1 LKSKKN
7 IVSIIFNEHL
17 IIRAERI
24 TIEMEKINGFGYG
37 TFCQELIHPVLSLL
51 VKKEEKNYTA
61 INHKDQRLSSY
72 LEKYDKS
79 TKIEVLVIDNNDVK
93 KIHFIAN
100 ELLTQMTSARKFSEF
115 FEDTLTNTQN
125 QIWIRDFFAIKSVTD
140 YSNLKFNMT
149 SFSKCFGANA
159 PSLSTLNKI
168 IERNSESEEHPI
180 TISDFPSVEA
190 KSNRVLTE
198 EEMRIKWEQHSN
210 SHYPYAHIR
219 KILGPKQNIA
229 FSDRL
234 KELTVKTPEFD
245 DFLRKFLSKIDDR
258 LEEINKLEKNN

>member
-1 LKSKKN
+1 MKSKTN
-7 IVSIIFNEHL
+7 IVSLIFNEHL

-37 TFCQELIHPVLSLL
+37 TFYQELIHPAHSLL

-61 INHKDQRLSSY
+61 INYEDQRLSSY
-72 LEKYDKS
+72 LEKYNNS
-79 TKIEVLVIDNNDVK
+79 TKIEVLVIDNNDVE

-100 ELLTQMTSARKFSEF
+100 ELLPQITSTRKFSDF
-115 FEDTLTNTQN
+115 FKNTLTNTQD
-125 QIWIRDFFAIKSVTD
+125 QIWIRDFFAIKPND
-140 YSNLKFNMT
+140 NYSNLKFNMT

-168 IERNSESEEHPI
+168 QKINSESEEHSI
-180 TISDFPSVEA
+180 TISTLPSAEA

-210 SHYPYAHIR
+210 SHYPYALIR
-219 KILGPKQNIA
+219 KVLGPKQNIA

-245 DFLRKFLSKIDDR
+245 NFLRKFLSKIDDR

>member
-1 LKSKKN
+1 MKSKTN
-7 IVSIIFNEHL
+7 IVSLIFNEHL

-24 TIEMEKINGFGYG
+24 TIEMGKINGFGYG
-37 TFCQELIHPVLSLL
+37 DFYQELIHPALSLL

-72 LEKYDKS
+72 LEKYNKS
-79 TKIEVLVIDNNDVK
+79 TKIEVLVIDNDDVK

-100 ELLTQMTSARKFSEF
+100 ELLPQITSTIKFSDF
-115 FEDTLTNTQN
+115 FKDILTNTQN
-125 QIWIRDFFAIKSVTD
+125 QIWIRDFFAIKSEKD
-140 YSNLKFNMT
+140 HLNLKFNMT
-149 SFSKCFGANA
+149 SFPKHFGANA
-159 PSLSTLNKI
+159 LSLSTLNKI
-168 IERNSESEEHPI
+168 KKINSESEEQSI
-180 TISDFPSVEA
+180 TISYSPSVVA

-210 SHYPYAHIR
+210 SHYSYALIR
-219 KILGPKQNIA
+219 EVLGPKQNIA

-245 DFLRKFLSKIDDR
+245 NFLRKILAKIDDR
-258 LEEINKLEKNN
+258 LQETNKLEKNN